1 MSYAGV
7 LAATALALGPTLQN
21 TTAMLRTL
29 AVQFRCADS
38 LYGTAAQVRRP
49 AAAGPGVKCA
59 MPSTEAASIAVD
71 LRTAMGKLTR
81 RVKHEDHIPL
91 GQAAVLGAL
100 DRNGAMTTSDL
111 AADQRVRPQS
121 MARAVGLLMEQNLIA
136 RRPHPTDGR
145 KSLVELTD
153 AGRTALEA
161 ERGRRAGW
169 LAQAIETELTDEER
183 ELLARSTTL
192 LERLAAR

>member
-1 MSYAGV
+1 
-7 LAATALALGPTLQN
+7 
-21 TTAMLRTL
+21 
-29 AVQFRCADS
+29 
-38 LYGTAAQVRRP
+38 
-49 AAAGPGVKCA
+49 
-59 MPSTEAASIAVD
+59 MPSSEAAVIAAE
-71 LRTAMGKLTR
+71 LRIAMGRLIR
-81 RVKHEDHIPL
+81 RVKDEDRIPL

-100 DRNGAMTTSDL
+100 DRNGPMTTSDL

-121 MARAVGLLMEQNLIA
+121 MARAVGLLMDQDLVT

-145 KSLVELTD
+145 KSLVELSD

-169 LAQAIETELTDEER
+169 LAQAIEAELTDEER
-183 ELLARSTTL
+183 ALLARSTAL

>member
-1 MSYAGV
+1 
-7 LAATALALGPTLQN
+7 
-21 TTAMLRTL
+21 
-29 AVQFRCADS
+29 
-38 LYGTAAQVRRP
+38 
-49 AAAGPGVKCA
+49 
-59 MPSTEAASIAVD
+59 MPSSEAAVIAAE
-71 LRTAMGKLTR
+71 LRIAMGRLIR
-81 RVKHEDHIPL
+81 RVKDEDRIPL

-100 DRNGAMTTSDL
+100 DRNGPMTTSDL

-121 MARAVGLLMEQNLIA
+121 MARAVGLLMDQDLVT

-145 KSLVELTD
+145 KSLVELSD

-169 LAQAIETELTDEER
+169 LAQAIEAELTDGER
-183 ELLARSTTL
+183 ALLARSTAL

>member
-1 MSYAGV
+1 
-7 LAATALALGPTLQN
+7 
-21 TTAMLRTL
+21 
-29 AVQFRCADS
+29 
-38 LYGTAAQVRRP
+38 
-49 AAAGPGVKCA
+49 
-59 MPSTEAASIAVD
+59 MPSTEAAAIAVD
-71 LRTAMGKLTR
+71 LRTAMGKLSR
-81 RVKHEDHIPL
+81 RVKNEDHIPL

-121 MARAVGLLMEQNLIA
+121 MARAVGLLMEQDLIA

-153 AGRTALEA
+153 AGRSALEA

-169 LAQAIETELTDEER
+169 LAQAIETELTEEER
-183 ELLARSTTL
+183 VLLARSTTL
-192 LERLAAR
+192 LERLATR